1 MTASTQNKHCLL
13 TEALAQFIGNPHQAD
28 NPFSYAR
35 LAELD
40 RLEDFPSEAC
50 RALNDFGLNKYYVP
64 ACYGGLL
71 TSYEEMMQLW
81 RIVAR
86 RDLTLVVAH
95 GITFLGAASV
105 WVAGLPEQAK
115 QLGVEITQG
124 SIVSWGLTERHH
136 GSDLLAGELSA
147 TSVADGWCINGE
159 KWLINNATRGQMICV
174 LARTSLEGG
183 ARGFSLFLVDKRQF
197 PSHTY
202 HYLPKERTHGI
213 RGADISGIVFQKAV
227 VPSSRLVGRSGEG
240 IETVLKALQLTR
252 TLSVALSQGAADHAL
267 QLTVDFAEQ
276 HKLYDRRLIDLPL
289 ACRTIGEAA
298 TALLVAEA
306 VCTVASRSIHA
317 LTAEMSVISAITKS
331 FVPTIVD
338 EMIFKLS
345 ELLGA
350 RAFLTEEY
358 AQGMFQKLERDHRIV
373 GIFDGSTIVNRNALI
388 NQFPT
393 LARAYYS
400 KRCEQN
406 GLVEAV
412 TFTHPLTEFSPKRL
426 SLLSNTGCS
435 VVQSLP
441 NAIIQVWDLVRTGTV
456 SASVGYLAEKFWIK
470 AEAVI
475 AEMSVYEPSARDV
488 PATAFTLAMRY
499 ELCFAGAAC
508 LQLWLCNQTWASNK
522 PVQSVWQDALWLEA
536 SLVFILNRLCFGEEL
551 TDAGVYERLTNKV
564 IIKQRQTPL
573 SLLLDSEAGS
583 R

>member
-1 MTASTQNKHCLL
+1 MTASSQNKHCLL
-13 TEALAQFIGNPHQAD
+13 TEALNQFIGNPYQAD

-40 RLEDFPSEAC
+40 RLEEFPVEAC
-50 RALNDFGLNKYYVP
+50 LALNDFGLNKYYVP
-64 ACYGGLL
+64 VCYGGQL
-71 TSYEEMMQLW
+71 TSYEELMQLW
-81 RIVAR
+81 RIVAQ

-105 WVAGLPEQAK
+105 WVGGLPEQAK
-115 QLGVEITQG
+115 QLGLEITQG

-136 GSDLLAGELSA
+136 GGDLLAGELSA
-147 TSVADGWCINGE
+147 TRVTDGWCINGE
-159 KWLINNATRGQMICV
+159 KWLINNATHGQMICV
-174 LARTSLEGG
+174 LARTNPEGG
-183 ARGFSLFLVDKRQF
+183 ARGFSLFLVDKRQI
-197 PSHTY
+197 PPDTY
-202 HYLPKERTHGI
+202 HYLPKEQTHGI
-213 RGADISGIVFQKAV
+213 RAADISGILFQETV
-227 VPSSRLVGRSGEG
+227 VPSSQVVGKVGEG
-240 IETVLKALQLTR
+240 IENVLKTLQLTR

-267 QLTVDFAEQ
+267 QLTVDFAKQ

-298 TALLVAEA
+298 TGTLVAEA

-331 FVPTIVD
+331 LIPTIVD

-400 KRCEQN
+400 KGCDQN

-412 TFTHPLTEFSPKRL
+412 TFTYPLTEFSPKRL

-435 VVQSLP
+435 VIQSLP
-441 NAIIQVWDLVRTGTV
+441 NAIIQVWNLVTTATV
-456 SASVGYLAEKFWIK
+456 TASVGDLAEKFWMK

-475 AEMSVYEPSARDV
+475 AEMSLYEPSARDV
-488 PATAFTLAMRY
+488 PASAFTLAMRY

-508 LQLWLCNQTWASNK
+508 LQLWLCNQAWASSK

-536 SLVFILNRLCFGEEL
+536 SLVFILNRLSFGEKLMDTE
-551 TDAGVYERLTNKV
+551 VYNRLTNKL
-564 IIKQRQTPL
+564 IIEHRQTPL
-573 SLLLDSEAGS
+573 LLLS
-583 R
+583 